1 MTSFFDKYLFYCII
15 MVMVIL
21 AVKELINMFVFN
33 IIPLL
38 ISFIPIVFIAWFL
51 VKFLKAQ
58 QERNVL
64 LKRISE
70 KLDRLDG

>member
-1 MTSFFDKYLFYCII
+1 
-15 MVMVIL
+15 MVMEIL
-21 AVKELINMFVFN
+21 AVKELTNMFVFN

-38 ISFIPIVFIAWFL
+38 IYLIPIVFIAWFL

>member
-1 MTSFFDKYLFYCII
+1 
-15 MVMVIL
+15 MVIEIL
-21 AVKELINMFVFN
+21 AVKELTNMFVFN

-38 ISFIPIVFIAWFL
+38 IYLIPIVFIAWFL

>member
-1 MTSFFDKYLFYCII
+1 
-15 MVMVIL
+15 
-21 AVKELINMFVFN
+21 MFVFN

-38 ISFIPIVFIAWFL
+38 IYFIPIVFIAWFL